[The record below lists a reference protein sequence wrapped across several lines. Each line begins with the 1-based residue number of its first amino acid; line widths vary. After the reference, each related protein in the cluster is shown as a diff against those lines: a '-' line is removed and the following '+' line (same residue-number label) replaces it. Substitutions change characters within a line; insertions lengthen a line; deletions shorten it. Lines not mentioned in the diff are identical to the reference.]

1 MTIADGFRDLW
12 GAPSVETAAATA
24 QSPPSRT
31 ESGVGGGRLR
41 AFLAAVSTDGSE
53 GSQNTI
59 VIPRRVL
66 LQGFSALVLLV
77 ALVSGCGRGKPPT
90 AHPSTA
96 SQSVAAPTA
105 AVPQFVDQARVAGL
119 RFVHDNGHH
128 GPFYYPEMIGG
139 GCALLDVAGDGWLDV
154 FLVNGAP
161 LPGRAVGAR
170 GERFS
175 DRLYRNDHHGTE
187 ERRQGSSPAIHFT
200 DITRRAGVSGIDGGR
215 KAYGIG
221 CAVGDF
227 DNDGH
232 DDLLV
237 TTYGRCLLYR
247 NNGDGTFTD
256 VAARAGL
263 TREGF
268 WTSAAFFDADNDGFL
283 DLLIC
288 QYIRYHPG
296 DDIAC
301 GTSLTRRDYCPPGFF
316 PPTRSALYHNN
327 GNGTGG
333 GPVRFTDVTERA
345 GLVSPYNKALGVVT
359 ADFDGDG
366 DQDIYIACDLTPNL
380 FYINQGNGTF
390 REVAVERGV
399 AFNEAGQP
407 QASMGVDFRDYDGD
421 LRPDLLVTNYWF
433 EDTNLFKNRE
443 NGFFS
448 DESYG
453 AGLGTATLHRVGW
466 GAALRDFDND
476 GRRDVYS
483 HNGHVM
489 LHPGQT
495 TPGAQV
501 RQRDQLFLQRP
512 GGKFEEVSDHA
523 GPWFREG
530 HLGRGAAFGDVD
542 NNGTIDILAAQ
553 INAPPALLLNHP
565 GAGHWLEMKLVGT
578 RSNRN
583 AIGARVRVTAGGLTQ
598 CDEVRSAYSYAS
610 ANDLRLHFGL
620 GAATRADRI
629 EIRWPSGRQEVRTD
643 VPADQIVTI
652 REGDRPLSR

>member
-1 MTIADGFRDLW
+1 M
-12 GAPSVETAAATA
+12 
-24 QSPPSRT
+24 
-31 ESGVGGGRLR
+31 
-41 AFLAAVSTDGSE
+41 
-53 GSQNTI
+53 
-59 VIPRRVL
+59 
-66 LQGFSALVLLV
+66 
-77 ALVSGCGRGKPPT
+77 
-90 AHPSTA
+90 
-96 SQSVAAPTA
+96 
-105 AVPQFVDQARVAGL
+105 AVPQFVDQARQAGL

-139 GCALLDVAGDGWLDV
+139 GCGLVDVDGDGWLDL

-161 LPGRAVGAR
+161 LPKRAVGANS
-170 GERFS
+170 ERATVASQFS
-175 DRLYRNDHHGTE
+175 DRLYRNNHDGT
-187 ERRQGSSPAIHFT
+187 FT
-200 DITRRAGVSGIDGGR
+200 DITRRAGVSGIVGGR

-227 DNDGH
+227 DNDGD

-283 DLLIC
+283 DLVVC

-301 GTSLTRRDYCPPGFF
+301 GTSRTQRDYCPPGFF

-327 GNGTGG
+327 RNGT
-333 GPVRFTDVTERA
+333 FTDVTARA

-380 FYINQGNGTF
+380 FYVNQGDGTF
-390 REVAVERGV
+390 REAAVERGV
-399 AFNEAGQP
+399 AFNDAGQP

-433 EDTNLFKNRE
+433 ENSNLFKNRK
-443 NGFFS
+443 NGFFN
-448 DESYG
+448 DESYS
-453 AGLGTATLHRVGW
+453 AGLGTATLRRVGW
-466 GAALRDFDND
+466 GTALHDFDND

-489 LHPGQT
+489 LHPEQT

-501 RQRDQLFLQRP
+501 LQRDQLFLQRP
-512 GGKFEEVSDHA
+512 DGKFQEVVDRA
-523 GPWFREG
+523 GPWFQKG
-530 HLGRGAAFGDVD
+530 HLGRGAAFGDMD

-553 INAPPALLLNHP
+553 INAPPALLLNRGP
-565 GAGHWLEMKLVGT
+565 TGHWLELKLAGT
-578 RSNRN
+578 KSNRD
-583 AIGARVRVTAGGLTQ
+583 AIGARVRVTAGGMTQ

-629 EIRWPSGRQEVRTD
+629 EIRWPSGRQTQRTD

-652 REGDRPLSR
+652 RE